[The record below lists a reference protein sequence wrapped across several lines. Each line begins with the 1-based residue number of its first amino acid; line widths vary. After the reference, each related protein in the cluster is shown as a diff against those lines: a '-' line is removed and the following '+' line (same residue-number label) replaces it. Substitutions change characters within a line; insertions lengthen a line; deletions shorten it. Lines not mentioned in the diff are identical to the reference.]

1 MEAEI
6 SLWNTLDKECDYKN
20 YSRKKATFS
29 EDGHLINEIIFDTA
43 AKGTNTTIVY
53 AGITMGDGGVELCEL
68 SSSIHLFKG
77 ISARFAPGAI
87 KLDMVTMKNR
97 ENLRKMYA
105 EKQESSSICEKIR
118 RFFEPLWK

>member
-29 EDGHLINEIIFDTA
+29 EDGILINEIIFDSA
-43 AKGTNTTIVY
+43 AKGTQTLIVY
-53 AGITMGDGGVELCEL
+53 AGITIEDGGVELCEL
-68 SSSIHLFKG
+68 DQSLNLFKG
-77 ISARFAPGAI
+77 ICVRFAPGSI
-87 KLDMVTMKNR
+87 KLNMVVMKNR

-105 EKQESSSICEKIR
+105 EKQDSSSICEKIR
-118 RFFEPLWK
+118 RFFERLFP